1 MKRSILYILWMGWL
15 LGAVSCTDDEIRPF
29 DDVPKGETTV
39 RMAVEFNP
47 LAEALAGRT
56 RATAGDA
63 IKSINS
69 LCVLVYDVDG
79 NRLLKKYP
87 LTPTD
92 YTLTNENRD
101 KGDKGVEWSDKDIA
115 EKVTPRAEFKLE
127 KMPYGYYRIYAVA
140 NMGDMEEY
148 EEEIKTVK
156 GLKGISLTWQADVAK
171 NNQML
176 GYFMP
181 EGLYTDND
189 VVKINK
195 PGMTLRAGVK
205 RVASKVTVAFDG
217 SNLNEGV
224 FIYIKSVKIKDIP
237 KKCFLGDV
245 NKPERAEELADG
257 DTIRYDLQKDGEG
270 NVGTVPF
277 DEQYLARIA
286 RGKPYLPYKKDDP
299 YKPDFHTETERSL
312 FFFENMQGVHENN
325 NKQQDADG
333 DGELDHPGTSQKPTD
348 KYRPKDGVPCGTYIE
363 VEAYYNSV
371 HPDRVGHGDIVYR
384 FMLGKNVTTDYNAE
398 RNHHYKLTL
407 KFNKFA
413 NDADWHIDYEEQDPS
428 IQVPEPYY
436 ISYLYNHQ
444 VNVPIKISTGGGK
457 LISFRADIDT
467 NSWAPYGTKYLD
479 YYREMDPFS
488 TSFKGPVRNHNGFLS
503 LRQTQTTVVGNGT
516 EEAVKAE
523 EINRKF
529 YEANNRG
536 RREYN
541 VQEMGKHGDELDGY
555 YTVSAGEEPGVVN
568 VSVPMWTRAK
578 QMVVKSG
585 YTGNN
590 PYVAYQ
596 RKAVVKYT
604 AVVEDAAGNRK
615 TLVKHGNIF
624 QVRRVVNPKGIWRKH
639 DGTDPFHVV
648 LKRLPLEKAVA
659 FETFTSE
666 GKWKAYQVVGDKNFI
681 KLSSAD
687 RAEQDTIKGETGT
700 LIDFKVNFLGGC
712 GENENRCAIIRVEY
726 HDYSCYHLIFV
737 RQGSAPMRMTDD
749 SRTWW
754 RTCNMRTGTE
764 EAGCPL
770 EEGSLFKFGNWKQP
784 IDATMSENRFKY
796 GDEVGP
802 GSFGSDGGWK
812 NFLIAGTSNTAKWAN
827 ITFTPYA
834 DRGKGFSDPTV
845 NGQKVSVATADDYN
859 ELWGH
864 EDIGF
869 GFGVMYGNDGTE
881 TLTQAE
887 EVYGHRYDRY
897 KAGGGGY
904 GMRGMFVYN
913 KKNGR
918 NLFFPIGASGYGHR
932 KHAEDW
938 GGWNATAVL
947 RYSQGRRSQLVNE
960 NMPLF
965 YDLYMRPGAIYW
977 LKNEGVV
984 RRKEEAASNAIRY
997 AIGWDFNYF
1006 TFDFNYIEVGNIL
1019 KDVSGSTKENSSDA
1033 CFVRCVEHR

>member
-413 NDADWHIDYEEQDPS
+413 NDADWHIDYEEPDPS

-444 VNVPIKISTGGGK
+444 VNVPVRINTGGK
-457 LISFRADIDT
+457 TLVNLTAEIDT

-479 YYREMDPFS
+479 YNKKLDPYSKEFDGNL
-488 TSFKGPVRNHNGFLS
+488 KNWNGFLS
-503 LRQTQTTVVGNGT
+503 LRKTKATVIGT
-516 EEAVKAE
+516 GTKDEDAVKAE
-523 EINRKF
+523 QINKNYYITEKRGERTYQVVPNDKPGISQEYGDDVDGF
-529 YEANNRG
+529 YYVE
-536 RREYN
+536 
-541 VQEMGKHGDELDGY
+541 KGDDPN
-555 YTVSAGEEPGVVN
+555 TINFSI
-568 VSVPMWTRAK
+568 PMWTRAK
-578 QMVVKSG
+578 QLGKASS

-596 RKAVVKYT
+596 RKAVVKFT
-604 AVVEDAAGNRK
+604 A
-615 TLVKHGNIF
+615 TLRGAEGDEKIEKHGNII

-639 DGTDPFHVV
+639 DGREPFHVV
-648 LKRLPLEKAVA
+648 LKRLPLESATEFEA
-659 FETFTSE
+659 FPSE
-666 GKWKAYQVVGDKNFI
+666 GKWKAYRVVGDDFFD
-681 KLSSAD
+681 LSTTG
-687 RAEQDTIKGETGT
+687 RNHQDTVKGETGT
-700 LIDFKVNFLGGC
+700 LIDFTVNFDGPC
-712 GENENRCAIIRVEY
+712 GADESRCAIIRVEY

-737 RQGSAPMRMTDD
+737 RQGSSPMKLFNESKTL
-749 SRTWW
+749 WH
-754 RTCNMRTGTE
+754 TCNMRTKTE

-770 EEGSLFKFGNWKQP
+770 EEGSLFKFGNWDQP
-784 IDATMSENRFKY
+784 IDATMNNFE
-796 GDEVGP
+796 
-802 GSFGSDGGWK
+802 GGQLGQNEGWRS
-812 NFLIAGTSNTAKWAN
+812 FLIAGTNTKKKWTE
-827 ITFTPYA
+827 ITCS
-834 DRGKGFSDPTV
+834 GKKDVGFSDLTI
-845 NGQKVSVATADDYN
+845 NGKKVSVASAKDYN
-859 ELWGH
+859 DLWGH

-869 GFGVMYGNDGTE
+869 GFGVLYGNDGTE
-881 TLTQAE
+881 TLDNVND
-887 EVYGHRYDRY
+887 VYGHRYDRHTEG
-897 KAGGGGY
+897 KKGL
-904 GMRGMFVYN
+904 GMRGIFVYN
-913 KKNGR
+913 MKDGR
-918 NLFFPIGASGYGHR
+918 HVFFPIGTVGHGRR
-932 KHAEDW
+932 KHSEQNPDP
-938 GGWNATAVL
+938 NAYWPYTAVL
-947 RYSQGRRSQLVNE
+947 RYSQNRITVLPPNDTR
-960 NMPLF
+960 PLF
-965 YDLYMRPGAIYW
+965 YDIYMRPGAIYW
-977 LKNEGVV
+977 LKNEFGID
-984 RRKEEAASNAIRY
+984 RDGDGESEIWPL
-997 AIGWDFNYF
+997 GWDFNYF
-1006 TFDFNYIEVGNIL
+1006 TFDFNFINTGDIY
-1019 KDVSGSTKENSSDA
+1019 KETTSDA
-1033 CFVRCVEHR
+1033 CFVRCVVYER